1 MPQRLEAAATPPL
14 RVAALFF
21 WGRSGTVFLHS
32 LFDGHPEVLTFPATR
47 VNSFHHRQWPDIA
60 GAATREEM
68 VAKFIRWNPSCFDG
82 TKDRWFEGLAD
93 LGPTKDTPLFVDE
106 ERFTRALLA
115 RLPER
120 SPGAIRRRDFFVAA
134 HYAYAEA
141 RGEDV
146 SKKKV
151 LLYHLH
157 SPEAYD
163 GIGAALEDFPD
174 MVAIG
179 TVREP
184 LRSLASYLRKNRE
197 LARLLGQD
205 DRATYA
211 GMVRTGGF
219 NALYRHQL
227 SGWSELFD
235 RRAMRRYEVRLED
248 LHDSPRTTMTRL
260 ASWLGLAWDESLLA
274 STWNGLAYWGDQMA
288 VKRQNGFSGAH
299 TRQSAEEKVEAL
311 DALDRYVLEGLLA
324 SWRREHGYDRARW
337 HARVLAPLLM
347 HAPTKAE
354 RAALVEAPIAAARS
368 VVMRWGYTYRH
379 LARAILPVA
388 VRARLPLPAPISPG
402 LKPPPSAG
410 HGHGHAAPR
419 RAA

>member
-1 MPQRLEAAATPPL
+1 MPSSATVAPSPTL

-32 LFDGHPEVLTFPATR
+32 LFDGHPQVLTFPATR

-60 GAATREEM
+60 QAATREEM
-68 VAKFIRWNPSCFDG
+68 VAKFVAWNPSCFDG

-93 LGPTKDTPLFVDE
+93 LGPGKDTPLFVDE

-115 RLPER
+115 RLPDR
-120 SPGAIRRRDFFVAA
+120 APGGIRRRDFFVAA
-134 HYAYAEA
+134 HFAYAEA

-146 SKKKV
+146 SNKTL

-163 GIGAALEDFPD
+163 GIGAALEDFPE
-174 MVAIG
+174 MLAIG

-184 LRSLASYLRKNRE
+184 LRSLASYLRKNRD
-197 LARLLGQD
+197 LARALGQE
-205 DRATYA
+205 DRAEYA
-211 GMVRTGGF
+211 GMVRTGGY

-235 RRAMRRYEVRLED
+235 RRQLPRYEVRLED
-248 LHDSPRTTMTRL
+248 LHDAPRATMTRL
-260 ASWLGLAWDESLLA
+260 AAWLGLAWDERLLA

-288 VKRQNGFSGAH
+288 VKRQHGFSGAH
-299 TRQSAEEKVEAL
+299 TRTTEKAADAEQAL

-324 SWRREHGYDRARW
+324 SWRRDHGYQRARW
-337 HARVLAPLLM
+337 HARLLAPLLM
-347 HAPTKAE
+347 HAPTKVE
-354 RAALVEAPIAAARS
+354 RAALAQAPVQAACRI
-368 VVMRWGYTYRH
+368 VTRWGYTYRH
-379 LARAILPVA
+379 LARTVLPRAI
-388 VRARLPLPAPISPG
+388 RAHLPLPSPFSPG
-402 LKPPPSAG
+402 LKAPPVDATLSA
-410 HGHGHAAPR
+410 
-419 RAA
+419 

>member
-1 MPQRLEAAATPPL
+1 MEAVATPPL

-60 GAATREEM
+60 GANTRAEM
-68 VAKFIRWNPSCFDG
+68 VEKFIRWNPSCFDG
-82 TKDRWFEGLAD
+82 ASDRWLEGLAE
-93 LGPTKDTPLFVDE
+93 LGPGRDTPLHVDE
-106 ERFTRALLA
+106 ARFTAALLA
-115 RLPER
+115 RLPDR
-120 SPGAIRRRDFFVAA
+120 APGAIRRRDFFLAA
-134 HYAYAEA
+134 HFAYAEA

-146 SKKKV
+146 SQKTL

-184 LRSLASYLRKNRE
+184 LRSLASYLRKNRD

-211 GMVRTGGF
+211 GMVRSGGF

-227 SGWSELFD
+227 AGWSELFD
-235 RRAMRRYEVRLED
+235 RRTMPRYEVRLED
-248 LHDSPRTTMTRL
+248 LHDNPRATMTRL
-260 ASWLGLAWDESLLA
+260 AAWLGLGWDERLLA

-299 TRQSAEEKVEAL
+299 TRYAAEKTEEAF

-324 SWRREHGYDRARW
+324 EWRREHGYDRARW
-337 HARVLAPLLM
+337 HARLLAPVLL
-347 HAPTKAE
+347 HVPTKAE
-354 RAALVEAPIAAARS
+354 RAALVEAPLAAARS
-368 VVMRWGYTYRH
+368 IVTRWGFSYRH
-379 LARAILPVA
+379 FARRVLPAA
-388 VRARLPLPAPISPG
+388 VRARLPLPAPLSPG
-402 LKPPPSAG
+402 LRSPPATRN
-410 HGHGHAAPR
+410 A
-419 RAA
+419 